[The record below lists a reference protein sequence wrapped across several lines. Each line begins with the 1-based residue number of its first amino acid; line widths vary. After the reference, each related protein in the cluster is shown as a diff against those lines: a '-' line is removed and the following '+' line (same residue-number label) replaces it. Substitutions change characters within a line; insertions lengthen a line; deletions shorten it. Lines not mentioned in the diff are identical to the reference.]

1 MEIVQNPLFF
11 KQWDS
16 LAQPARNSMQ
26 IVDELGAPVYE
37 NSLRLFACSAAAAKG
52 GLPCCHFQD
61 AVSVCEPHCTQASC
75 RCGIL
80 SDTCHQASLWN
91 VHSKIEIIG
100 SPATVVGLIPMRGAG
115 IRMSLF
121 FVFPFSTSLA
131 STTSTL
137 EILDLSLQVLDLTL
151 QPFFVV
157 TGSCLQLLHIV
168 GILITRLMLP
178 YCSGCRQRRTSGAT
192 MACCKDVFIG

>member
-1 MEIVQNPLFF
+1 MLSLSRMLFLSV
-11 KQWDS
+11 S
-16 LAQPARNSMQ
+16 L
-26 IVDELGAPVYE
+26 IAPRPHAGVV
-37 NSLRLFACSAAAAKG
+37 SFRTLVTRLRLGTSA
-52 GLPCCHFQD
+52 Q
-61 AVSVCEPHCTQASC
+61 
-75 RCGIL
+75 
-80 SDTCHQASLWN
+80 
-91 VHSKIEIIG
+91 IEIIG
-100 SPATVVGLIPMRGAG
+100 SPASVVGLIPMRGAG
-115 IRMSLF
+115 VRMSLF
-121 FVFPFSTSLA
+121 FVFPFPTSLA

-157 TGSCLQLLHIV
+157 TGSCVQLLHLV